1 MAYKLVKYRCGVTDQ
16 VSAYYFGWAKKQS
29 TSLQSIPHGRHT
41 TFKQEYKAQILTSSM
56 CLNENFKFFQK
67 TKRNAFLALLPH
79 CNCGFIYYKFK

>member
-79 CNCGFIYYKFK
+79 CNCGFIYYKI